1 MGQKVN
7 PQSMRLQVTKN
18 WQSKW
23 FASKSNYTKNL
34 GEDLKLRTYLKQN
47 LERRAGIDKVEIERS
62 RNQITVTL
70 YTARPGVVIGRGGAG
85 IDELKLN
92 LAKLIG
98 SPVRV
103 VIEEIKKPEL
113 RAQLVADNVASQ
125 LERRISFRRAIKA
138 TAEASMR
145 AGAKGVKIV
154 VAGRLNNAEMART
167 EKELL
172 GSIPLHTLRADIDYG
187 HATARTSAGITGV
200 KVWIYKEGN

>member
-23 FASKSNYTKNL
+23 FASKGSYTKNL
-34 GEDLKLRTYLKQN
+34 GEDLKMRAFLKEN
-47 LERRAGIDKVEIERS
+47 LERRAGIDRVEIERS

-92 LAKLIG
+92 LAKLID

-113 RAQLVADNVASQ
+113 RAQLVADNVAGQ

-187 HATARTSAGITGV
+187 HATAKTSAGITGV